1 MAHGRYSIIIYYLMI
16 VAVLDDISS
25 TKWVFS
31 EQNLFMNYSLTY
43 SFPFSLTFY
52 SFVLG
57 SRESKTTKAVI
68 LIIKKL
74 SSSWYINRWLLSLTA
89 FKVESSSKTSAKKEI
104 WNRRL
109 FLLVYEKMCVI
120 YYMHWDLL
128 CLESTNLGLMGVG
141 FNFS

>member
-31 EQNLFMNYSLTY
+31 EQNLFMNYSLTH

-89 FKVESSSKTSAKKEI
+89 FKVESLSKTSAKKEI

>member
-1 MAHGRYSIIIYYLMI
+1 MAHGRYSIITYYLMI
-16 VAVLDDISS
+16 VAVLNDISS

-31 EQNLFMNYSLTY
+31 EQNLLTNYSLTH
-43 SFPFSLTFY
+43 SFSFSLTFY

-74 SSSWYINRWLLSLTA
+74 SSSWYINGWLLSLTA
-89 FKVESSSKTSAKKEI
+89 FKVQSSSKASAKKEI

-120 YYMHWDLL
+120 CYMHWDLL